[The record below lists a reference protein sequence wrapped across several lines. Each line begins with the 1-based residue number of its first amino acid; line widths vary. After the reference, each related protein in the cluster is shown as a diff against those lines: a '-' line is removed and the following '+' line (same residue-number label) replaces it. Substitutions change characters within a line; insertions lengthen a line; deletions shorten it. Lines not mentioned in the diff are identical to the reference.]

1 MKCIQLLAVITLLA
15 LAHADMTV
23 AVVDESDLFKFSGEG
38 DLSCSA
44 AAFPLY
50 LDHLLSGAAYP
61 ENCETPAVNVFEDVD
76 VVYIEEVSSIKS
88 VVSKDVMTVTET
100 TTMRPIVD
108 YYGKHAVDVSRICY
122 SKGDA
127 NCPAGFT
134 VVNNT
139 QSFVFGNKTIIYRP
153 LYNVDETATPEVVKA
168 VGDRNMISFY
178 PVSTR
183 ALYTEEEVVEK
194 NIIFVT
200 VVILLIVA
208 AATVLVVATIDYG
221 DDYAGLYSKYKQ
233 EKSQ

>member
-1 MKCIQLLAVITLLA
+1 MQ
-15 LAHADMTV
+15 DMTV

-50 LDHLLSGAAYP
+50 LDHILSGTAYP

-88 VVSKDVMTVTET
+88 EHVAAHSRVGVVSKDVMTVTET

-122 SKGDA
+122 SEGDA

-134 VVNNT
+134 VVN
-139 QSFVFGNKTIIYRP
+139 VRLLP
-153 LYNVDETATPEVVKA
+153 L
-168 VGDRNMISFY
+168 G
-178 PVSTR
+178 
-183 ALYTEEEVVEK
+183 
-194 NIIFVT
+194 
-200 VVILLIVA
+200 
-208 AATVLVVATIDYG
+208 
-221 DDYAGLYSKYKQ
+221 YA
-233 EKSQ
+233 

>member
-1 MKCIQLLAVITLLA
+1 MKFSVFLA
-15 LAHADMTV
+15 LLLVLALVQADMTV

-44 AAFPLY
+44 SAFPLY

-122 SKGDA
+122 SEGDA

-153 LYNVDETATPEVVKA
+153 LYNETATPEVVKA